1 MRKNFSI
8 LIFTLL
14 FIFSCAK
21 EKPYFTPS
29 KLSILWRKAT
39 DDYLKVVRKWTKE
52 GRLYN
57 EFETV
62 MITTV
67 TYNSWEVRKA
77 YIEREAKLKGL
88 SEKEKNKLLEKERKE
103 FEKANE
109 FYVACYVGKDEWN
122 KLHKK
127 ESIWSVVLI
136 NHLGKTFKPISI
148 EDIDEKEKV
157 KIWRTFDIA
166 SPWRKIYKITFP
178 KFYGKAKNLVL
189 VEDKPFKLEFR
200 SYMGVISLKWR

>member
-88 SEKEKNKLLEKERKE
+88 SEK
-103 FEKANE
+103 
-109 FYVACYVGKDEWN
+109 
-122 KLHKK
+122 
-127 ESIWSVVLI
+127 
-136 NHLGKTFKPISI
+136 
-148 EDIDEKEKV
+148 
-157 KIWRTFDIA
+157 
-166 SPWRKIYKITFP
+166 
-178 KFYGKAKNLVL
+178 
-189 VEDKPFKLEFR
+189 
-200 SYMGVISLKWR
+200 